1 MRSIHVPSW
10 VTIVVLSLA
19 GMSGSLQFTLP
30 LPILPSMPAILH
42 ISAND
47 ASWIITATLLSST
60 IATPIV
66 SRMADMYGKRRMLL
80 LSIALMGI
88 GSAIVALSA
97 DFATVIV
104 GRSVQGA
111 SSALIPIGISL
122 LRDKLPTERANSA
135 VALMSATLGIG
146 SALGLPLSGV
156 LSDAFGWHS
165 VFWASVIAAV
175 LLGALMLV
183 FVTESPLH
191 TGGRFDLTGAVLLS
205 IVLTA
210 ALLLLSKFA
219 DWPPVVLLALTVIAL
234 VGLAGWI
241 PLQLRHKQPMVDLR
255 TAMTRPVLLTNIASV
270 FTGIAMFSNML
281 LTTQQLL
288 APVASGHKFGLTM
301 VETGLVM
308 LPSGIVMVALAPVSG
323 RLLDRLGGRPV
334 LILGNAILAAG
345 FVLRIVFDST
355 VLGVIIVSAV
365 INVGVSFAFSAMPTL
380 IMASVP
386 NTATSAANGVN
397 ALVRSLGTAFCSAL
411 IGFLIGVMGA
421 PNGGSEFLSMLGL
434 HLCFGIAAA
443 SAAIATIIGVF
454 VPRGIRA
461 QVSAPGADGVTQ
473 IVVRGQVTVR
483 GGDDVEAPTIVTF
496 MRPDGAPVDW
506 ARVDGQGQYL
516 AMLPG
521 PGRYVAVAAAV
532 GWAPRTVVLDVAGG
546 GEHAGAH
553 GDEGARW
560 DTELRRQFT
569 VSGVVRGPAGPAAHA
584 TVSFHRS
591 GNDFAGPVRCD
602 EHGAFELPLPPAG
615 RYVVTA
621 IAADGSWAH
630 SSKVTV
636 GVGSARIDLRVGADG
651 LEIEEGGVHEPGAD
665 DPGWGADG
673 GVAGPEAASAAR
685 GLGGLGAG
693 AEPAPLR

>member
-1 MRSIHVPSW
+1 VRSIHVPSW

-30 LPILPSMPAILH
+30 LPILPSMPAILN

-80 LSIALMGI
+80 LSLALMGI

-97 DFATVIV
+97 DFAMVLV
-104 GRSVQGA
+104 GRAVQGA
-111 SSALIPIGISL
+111 SAALIPVGISL
-122 LRDKLPTERANSA
+122 LRDKLPAERANSA

-165 VFWASVIAAV
+165 VFWASVIAAA
-175 LLGALMLV
+175 LLGGLILA
-183 FVTESPLH
+183 FVTESPLR
-191 TGGRFDLTGAVLLS
+191 TGGRFDLSGALLLS

-219 DWPPVVLLALTVIAL
+219 DWPPVVLLALAVITL
-234 VGLAGWI
+234 VGLAGWV
-241 PLQLRHKQPMVDLR
+241 PMQLRHRQPMVDLR
-255 TAMTRPVLLTNIASV
+255 IAMTRPVLLTNIASV
-270 FTGIAMFSNML
+270 FTGIAMFANML

-323 RLLDRLGGRPV
+323 WLLDRLGGRPV

-355 VLGVIIVSAV
+355 VLGVIVVSAV
-365 INVGVSFAFSAMPTL
+365 ISVGVSFAFSAMPTL

-397 ALVRSLGTAFCSAL
+397 ALVRSLGTAFSSAL

-421 PNGGSEFLSMLGL
+421 PNGGSEFLSMFGL
-434 HLCFGIAAA
+434 HLCFGLAAA
-443 SAAIATIIGVF
+443 SAALATFIGVF

-461 QVSAPGADGVTQ
+461 QVSAPGADGIPQ
-473 IVVRGQVTVR
+473 IVVRGQVTVC
-483 GGDDVEAPTIVTF
+483 GGGEVSAPAIVTF
-496 MRPDGAPVDW
+496 MRTDGAPVDW

-532 GWAPRTVVLDVAGG
+532 GWAPHTAVLDVADDGEHRGEHG
-546 GEHAGAH
+546 GEHDGEH
-553 GDEGARW
+553 GGDGVRW
-560 DTELRRQFT
+560 DAELERQFT
-569 VSGVVRGPAGPAAHA
+569 VSGTVRGPEGPAAHA
-584 TVSFHRS
+584 TVSFHRA
-591 GNDFAGPVRCD
+591 GNDFAGAVRCD
-602 EHGAFELPLPPAG
+602 AHGAFELPLPPAG

-621 IAADGSWAH
+621 IAVDGSWAH
-630 SSKVTV
+630 SRKATI
-636 GVGSARIDLRVGADG
+636 GVGSVRIDL
-651 LEIEEGGVHEPGAD
+651 P
-665 DPGWGADG
+665 
-673 GVAGPEAASAAR
+673 ASAESPA
-685 GLGGLGAG
+685 GLDLR
-693 AEPAPLR
+693 AEPARLR